1 MILELSRYVHFQSYM
16 YAINLINFI
25 NQTYY
30 TYTHC
35 MYIYKRL
42 LTDQFCI
49 TEDCLSKL
57 HECPTK
63 ITFVKTICLS
73 IFFGL
78 FQALEISF
86 LRDFMSHQS

>member
-1 MILELSRYVHFQSYM
+1 M
-16 YAINLINFI
+16 Y
-25 NQTYY
+25 
-30 TYTHC
+30 C

-49 TEDCLSKL
+49 TKERL
-57 HECPTK
+57 TK

-78 FQALEISF
+78 FQALQ
-86 LRDFMSHQS
+86 RDSGLTGCTVYV